1 MSISFSALSGV
12 KYILYIPVCGDG
24 WVCYYGNN
32 NLRFT
37 ENLKG
42 RRNAISNFMQ
52 FYYIIIIITII
63 IIILQRM
70 NDCLMTY

>member
-24 WVCYYGNN
+24 WVCYYCNN

-37 ENLKG
+37 ENLIKEG
-42 RRNAISNFMQ
+42 EMLFLILL
-52 FYYIIIIITII
+52 YYYYYYYYYYYFTKNERLFND
-63 IIILQRM
+63 ILA
-70 NDCLMTY
+70 